1 MCLSSFEAI
10 SNSMVGMHQIM
21 NNSITHNLMHSN
33 HAIYHYYG
41 ITEVGYVL
49 VIASGITPIADF
61 INHLLPP

>member
-1 MCLSSFEAI
+1 MCSSFEAV

-21 NNSITHNLMHSN
+21 NNSITHSSMHSN
-33 HAIYHYYG
+33 HAVYHYYG
-41 ITEVGYVL
+41 IIEVGHVL

>member
-10 SNSMVGMHQIM
+10 SNSMVGM
-21 NNSITHNLMHSN
+21 NLMHSN